1 MIKLSQGPGGRWI
14 ASLHNESG
22 EYAGVTSYYTNTPA
36 EAVAEIHR
44 LAAAK
49 KKKLEESEMHHQ
61 RALQELQQKIAGTG
75 GTWLTDI
82 VVTKD

>member
-1 MIKLSQGPGGRWI
+1 
-14 ASLHNESG
+14 
-22 EYAGVTSYYTNTPA
+22 
-36 EAVAEIHR
+36 VAEIHR